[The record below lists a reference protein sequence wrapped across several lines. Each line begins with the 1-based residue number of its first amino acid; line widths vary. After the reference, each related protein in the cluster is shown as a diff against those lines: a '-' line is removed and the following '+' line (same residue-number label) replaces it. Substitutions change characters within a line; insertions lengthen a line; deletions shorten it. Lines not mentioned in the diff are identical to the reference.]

1 MKKIVYLPLD
11 ERPCN
16 ALFVPKL
23 FDGKQLKIVTPPRMG
38 YKKTPADWND
48 IEQFLVGECVDADG
62 LVLSMDML
70 LYGGLIPSR
79 LHTLAS
85 DEVTRRMELIARL
98 KKANDH
104 LLIYAFQCIMRCPR
118 YSSSDEEPDYYGECG
133 EEIHMIGNI
142 RHRAALGLCDE
153 EELKPLYE
161 KVPQECLDDYLNR
174 RAFNMEFNLKALELL
189 AEGVIDF
196 LVIPQDDSAPYG
208 FTALD
213 QHVVRKR
220 IAELRLGARVL
231 VYPGA
236 DELGLTL
243 TSRMALHF
251 ARLRPRV
258 YVKYAASTAASVIPL
273 YEDRPLGE
281 SIKYQLTAAGCR
293 IATSLSEADIVMPVS
308 CPGSQMREAAAQP
321 VTDPNYA
328 VERTLVEFIVFIQ
341 DCLEEGR
348 IVSLCDN
355 AYANGGDL
363 ELLAMLDQ
371 SGLLDKLHG
380 YAGWNTS
387 ANTMGTTIA
396 EGVHALLE
404 GVTERHRDFM
414 ALRYVED
421 MGYCGRVR
429 GKVVDEHL
437 PSYGLDYFDAREQ
450 RGLVSGIVKEELE
463 SFVCEHMPSIASR
476 IDITDVWMPW
486 ARMFE
491 VGLDVKW
498 KQPE

>member
-23 FDGKQLKIVTPPRMG
+23 YGSEQLKIVIPPKMG
-38 YKKTPADWND
+38 FKKSPTQWEDVR
-48 IEQFLVGECVDADG
+48 EFLVKECADADG
-62 LVLSMDML
+62 LVMSMDML

-79 LHTLAS
+79 LHYLSA
-85 DEVTRRMELIARL
+85 DEVESRMALIAEL
-98 KKANDH
+98 KKANEK

-118 YSSSDEEPDYYGECG
+118 YSSSDEEPDYYADFGA
-133 EEIHMIGNI
+133 EIHQIGNI
-142 RHRAALGLCDE
+142 RHRAQLGLCDE
-153 EELKPLYE
+153 KELEPLYE
-161 KVPQECLDDYLNR
+161 KVPQEHLKDFLDR
-174 RAFNMEFNLKALELL
+174 RAFNLQFNLKALELL
-189 AEGVIDF
+189 RDEVIDF
-196 LVIPQDDSAPYG
+196 LIIPQDDSAPFG

-213 QHVVRKR
+213 QHVVRKH
-220 IAELRLGARVL
+220 IADLKLGARVL

-243 TSRMALHF
+243 TSRMVLHF
-251 ARLRPRV
+251 AGKRPRV
-258 YVKYAASTAASVIPL
+258 YVKYAASTAPSVIPS

-293 IATSLSEADIVMPVS
+293 IATSLSEADFVMPVS
-308 CPGSQMREAAAQP
+308 CPGSNMREAAAQP
-321 VTDPNYA
+321 VTDPGYA
-328 VERTLVEFIVFIQ
+328 VERTLVEFVLFIA
-341 DCLEEGR
+341 DCLDEGR
-348 IVSLCDN
+348 IVTLCDN

-371 SGLLDKLHG
+371 SGLLDRLQG

-387 ANTMGTTIA
+387 ANTMGTCIA

-404 GVTERHRDFM
+404 GVTPEHKDFL
-414 ALRYVED
+414 AHRYVED
-421 MGYCGRVR
+421 MGYCGKIR
-429 GKVVDEHL
+429 GKVNQEIL
-437 PSYGLDYFDAREQ
+437 PRYGLNYFDAREQ

-463 SFVCEHMPSIASR
+463 GFVREYMPSIASH
-476 IDITDVWMPW
+476 IEITDIWMPW
-486 ARMFE
+486 KRMFE

-498 KQPE
+498 N